1 MENQSG
7 EIWQV
12 DVDGSMYEADTET
25 LTQWILDGYLTPTTK
40 VQKGSLK
47 WIELG
52 RVPAF
57 RGMFGAEPSGQWQ
70 SAPAQEAPSY
80 GAPSYGQPIAQQQ
93 YAPAGASEVC
103 RNHYDTM
110 ARYLCQ
116 GCGSALCTQCVKR
129 FGSSGGVCTM
139 CGELVK
145 PITEAKQKA
154 TLSAARS
161 SGFGLRDFFLAVQY
175 PLKDPLGLIVT
186 SIVYGILSLFGIYGK
201 IIAAA
206 ILFGYMTNAIRR
218 VAMGKYED
226 GPAPDLSD
234 PSDLIFESGVIGL
247 GIGIVTFGP
256 MIAVV
261 LFGLSAFDEFSVTAL
276 ASTGIGL
283 LIALGWAVF
292 YYPMALLVA
301 GYTNDFW
308 SVINPLVGI
317 ATMGKMGLTYLK
329 AFIMCLVV
337 YGVQFVILLML
348 QPIAPAFSM
357 GGTIMEGIG
366 YLVEKILAGAVWFF
380 ASMVMAAILGFAIF
394 KKADAL
400 DLHVA

>member
-1 MENQSG
+1 MENQGG

-25 LTQWILDGYLTPTTK
+25 ITQWILDCYLTPATK

-57 RGMFGAEPSGQWQ
+57 RNMFATESSGQWQ
-70 SAPAQEAPSY
+70 PAPAQEPPA
-80 GAPSYGQPIAQQQ
+80 YGQPIAQQQ
-93 YAPAGASEVC
+93 YSGSNVSEVC
-103 RNHYDTM
+103 QNHYDTR

-116 GCGSALCTQCVKR
+116 GCGASLCTQCVKR

-139 CGELVK
+139 CGELVQ
-145 PITEAKQKA
+145 PIVEARQKMN
-154 TLSAARS
+154 LSAARS
-161 SGFGLRDFFLAVQY
+161 SGFGLNDFFLAVQY
-175 PLKDPLGLIVT
+175 PLKDPLGLAVT
-186 SIVYGILSLFGIYGK
+186 AVVYGILSLFGIYGRF
-201 IIAAA
+201 IALA
-206 ILFGYMTNAIRR
+206 ILFGYITNAIRR
-218 VAMGKYED
+218 VAMGRYDD

-234 PSDLIFESGVIGL
+234 PSDLIFETGVLGL
-247 GIGIVTFGP
+247 GIGIVVFGP
-256 MIAVV
+256 LVAVI
-261 LFGLSAFDEFSVTAL
+261 LFGISAFDEFSYQAL
-276 ASTGIGL
+276 ATTGIGV
-283 LIALGWAVF
+283 LIAFGWAVF

-308 SVINPLVGI
+308 SVINPLVGL
-317 ATMGKMGLTYLK
+317 ATMQKMGFTYLK

-337 YGVQFVILLML
+337 YGIQFAILLLL
-348 QPIAPAFSM
+348 QPIGPAFSI

-400 DLHVA
+400 DLHTA